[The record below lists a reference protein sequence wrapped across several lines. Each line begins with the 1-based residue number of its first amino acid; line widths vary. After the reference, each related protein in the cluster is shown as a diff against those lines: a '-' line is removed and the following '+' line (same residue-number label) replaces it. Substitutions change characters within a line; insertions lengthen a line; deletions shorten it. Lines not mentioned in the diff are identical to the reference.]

1 MSKSQS
7 ELEKRLAAIRDAV
20 DMDLVGDNVADIAEF
35 TLEKFEYRTGS
46 TLPPEMRKEAVAEI
60 KDMLWE
66 RVERLHQRR
75 LEILADM
82 FNAAEAK
89 LGQVIDRNKRTATS
103 PSNG

>member
-7 ELEKRLAAIRDAV
+7 ELERRLTAIRDAV
-20 DMDLVGDNVADIAEF
+20 DVKLVGDNVADIAEF
-35 TLEKFEYRTGS
+35 TLEKFEYRMGS
-46 TLPPEMRKEAVAEI
+46 ALPAEVRKEAVAEI
-60 KDMLWE
+60 KDLLWQ
-66 RVERLHQRR
+66 RVERLQQRR
-75 LEILADM
+75 QEILADM